1 MGRTRFVLP
10 VAFAAGTVVAAGA
23 AVSAGWQGRRA
34 AVAWSAPTALA
45 ASTEYASAPRLAVG
59 AEGRAVAAWFGGP
72 PPPVVFA
79 RSAGAAG
86 SADVQTWTGS
96 KVLVAQGTTTGGF
109 GTPVI
114 LDTHGNDTALQVAL
128 SGSGVAYVAWG
139 ENKGPPMITSSIA
152 GGPFAAPHRLL
163 PPGGQLWGLVRSADG
178 PVAAVWSVYPSS
190 SPAGDLY
197 YALLQPDGA
206 LGRPVKIGPWHG
218 PVEGTPFA
226 LNDHGEFA
234 AVDMRGENEQGP
246 LTPTPRVH
254 MCDSVKGCAPSH
266 PLQFA
271 RLPTGAQGA
280 EENSAIALSNNGTVT
295 VLTGYSQLPKH
306 PAANTPLGLWDA
318 IRHTN
323 GRWETHEL
331 ALAGERPQVVSSGH
345 ASTTTLFD
353 HFWTPRLR
361 FLGDQVE
368 TAVLTPTRDRAAQPR
383 IVRGLESPDLATI
396 TANASRECVVAG
408 AQPESNTSARASIRA
423 ATGSCSHLGAAERV
437 VSGEVGGGTPQAGID
452 DAGNA
457 IILWIDFPHSGVFAS
472 LHRTR

>member
-1 MGRTRFVLP
+1 M
-10 VAFAAGTVVAAGA
+10 AFAAGTVVAAGA

-72 PPPVVFA
+72 PPPVAFA

-163 PPGGQLWGLVRSADG
+163 PPGGSCGGSCAAQTVPSQRS
-178 PVAAVWSVYPSS
+178 
-190 SPAGDLY
+190 
-197 YALLQPDGA
+197 GA
-206 LGRPVKIGPWHG
+206 STHPHPQRAICTTPFSNQTAHSARPVKIGPWHG

-271 RLPTGAQGA
+271 RLPTGRKEPRRTARSHSPITA
-280 EENSAIALSNNGTVT
+280 PSPSSPATRSCPSTPRRTRHSAYGMRSDTRTADG
-295 VLTGYSQLPKH
+295 
-306 PAANTPLGLWDA
+306 
-318 IRHTN
+318 
-323 GRWETHEL
+323 ETHEL

-353 HFWTPRLR
+353 HFWHPKAPVPRR
-361 FLGDQVE
+361 SGRNGRSYANERQGRPAQDRTRARIARPGDYHRQRI
-368 TAVLTPTRDRAAQPR
+368 TR
-383 IVRGLESPDLATI
+383 VRGRRSAAGKQHQRTSQHP
-396 TANASRECVVAG
+396 SRD
-408 AQPESNTSARASIRA
+408 
-423 ATGSCSHLGAAERV
+423 GSCSHLGAAERV